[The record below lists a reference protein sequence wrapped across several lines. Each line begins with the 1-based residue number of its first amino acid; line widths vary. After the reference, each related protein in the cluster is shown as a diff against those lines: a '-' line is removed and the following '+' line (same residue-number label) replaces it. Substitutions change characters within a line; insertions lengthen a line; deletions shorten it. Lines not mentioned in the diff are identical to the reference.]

1 MQDYKALRVW
11 RDSRDLALEIYQLT
25 SLFPSDERFGLVAQM
40 RRASVSISSNI
51 AEACSRSSR
60 RDLGRFLEIALG
72 SAFELEVQV
81 DLAVS
86 LGMVSED
93 HEAVDRCDKL
103 KRSLIR
109 LISSVQSQQ
118 PTGGPR

>member
-1 MQDYKALRVW
+1 MQDYLSLRVW
-11 RDSRDLALEIYQLT
+11 QDSRDLALEVYRLT
-25 SLFPSDERFGLVAQM
+25 SLFPTDERFGLVAQM
-40 RRASVSISSNI
+40 RRAAVSVSSNI
-51 AEACSRSSR
+51 AEGCSRSSR

-93 HEAVDRCDKL
+93 HEAVDRGDKL